1 MSIFTGAPIK
11 SRVGTK
17 SDVVRCGNNCL
28 SYNTN
33 NGSLLSARC
42 HRGSARHNILDR
54 LRTAILEWIRVVAA
68 PRPVKR
74 REFITLIAGAVAWP
88 LAARAQQSA
97 MPVVIDPAPGDKP
110 CTAVSW

>member
-17 SDVVRCGNNCL
+17 SDVVRCGKNCL
-28 SYNTN
+28 SYNAN

-42 HRGSARHNILDR
+42 RGGSARHNILER

-68 PRPVKR
+68 PRPTIRNGAQARYGGVARLDAATNEQLYVKSL
-74 REFITLIAGAVAWP
+74 ESLTSA
-88 LAARAQQSA
+88 LARSRG
-97 MPVVIDPAPGDKP
+97 IELR
-110 CTAVSW
+110 